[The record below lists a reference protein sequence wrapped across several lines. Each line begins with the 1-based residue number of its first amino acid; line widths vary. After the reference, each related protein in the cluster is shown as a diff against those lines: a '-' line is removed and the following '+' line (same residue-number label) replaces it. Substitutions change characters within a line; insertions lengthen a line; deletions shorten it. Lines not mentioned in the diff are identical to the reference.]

1 MTSRFPSD
9 VHDMK
14 ELTVATATDPL
25 SKTDTKAPIIIDLG
39 KQRRK
44 KVKDLRSGTGR
55 LAETLNGCLDE
66 LRTAG
71 TLAPNSQTVVVIVR
85 QRRRRNK
92 SLKGLIPGL

>member
-1 MTSRFPSD
+1 
-9 VHDMK
+9 
-14 ELTVATATDPL
+14 VATATDPL

>member
-1 MTSRFPSD
+1 M
-9 VHDMK
+9 
-14 ELTVATATDPL
+14 AIATDSPV
-25 SKTDTKAPIIIDLG
+25 KTETKAPLIVDLG

-44 KVKDLRSGTGR
+44 NVKDLRSGTGR
-55 LAETLNGCLDE
+55 LAEALNGCLEE

>member
-1 MTSRFPSD
+1 
-9 VHDMK
+9 MK
-14 ELTVATATDPL
+14 EQTVATATDTLP
-25 SKTDTKAPIIIDLG
+25 KTDTKAPIIVDLG

-44 KVKDLRSGTGR
+44 KVKGLRSRTGR
-55 LAETLNGCLDE
+55 LADALNGCLEE

-71 TLAPNSQTVVVIVR
+71 TLTANSQTVVVIVR

>member
-1 MTSRFPSD
+1 MTIRFPSNAT
-9 VHDMK
+9 DMK
-14 ELTVATATDPL
+14 EQTVATATDTL
-25 SKTDTKAPIIIDLG
+25 AKTDTKAPIIVDLG

-44 KVKDLRSGTGR
+44 KVKGLRSGTGR

-85 QRRRRNK
+85 ERRRRNK

>member
-1 MTSRFPSD
+1 M
-9 VHDMK
+9 
-14 ELTVATATDPL
+14 ATATDTL
-25 SKTDTKAPIIIDLG
+25 AKTDTKAPIIVDLG

-44 KVKDLRSGTGR
+44 KVKGLRSGTGR
-55 LAETLNGCLDE
+55 LADALNGCLEE

-71 TLAPNSQTVVVIVR
+71 TLAANSQTVVVIVR